1 MAPRTWAGKK
11 RPVNSSDEE
20 DEDEDEEAHK
30 EQMQGFLNDDD
41 DESGSEDERSR
52 KRKKKKR
59 RRRRSGSSG
68 SRSGSGSSKSRSRS
82 GSGSGGRR
90 RRSDDEDLDEDD
102 MDLIEENLGVKIEKK
117 RKRIQ
122 MASSDED
129 GSDGGGARSGSDD
142 DLPDPQRARSRSG
155 SRGGSD
161 EEDIGGFIV
170 DEEGRPIERK
180 KAKRK
185 HIFEDSQRQLAED
198 IFGVAFDYDEFE
210 QYDQKSDESES
221 DDYDDDDMDEE
232 KIRRK
237 EKKKRKTAKT
247 IFDIF
252 DPHDLAMGHYTEVD
266 GEIRLTDI
274 PERMQLRQIP
284 VTAVSDDSD
293 ELDREA
299 DWIYKK
305 GFTEPTLTQQ
315 IGYMKEDCDEWLQKT
330 ATVEKIKKALDFMR
344 QQFLE
349 VPFIAFYRK
358 EYVSPE
364 LQITDL
370 WRVYY
375 MDEKWCQ
382 LQNRKKN
389 VRRLMERMQSY
400 QGDTLLEDPDAPL
413 PEGIKLISQ
422 EDFDRLEGVETVE
435 ELKGVYD
442 YFLLYHAR
450 NLGPCQEHF
459 RKKAKEEKEAK
470 RLRKKLGKQKKYK
483 TVREKV
489 TKTVTRTVSKTVTET
504 VTNDDGEE
512 EEIEKE
518 IEEEVETDVETEEE
532 KEVTDDEAV
541 DEDNPESDEEADEP
555 DDQDEDEI
563 KFAKRNDAYSLC
575 VKYGISGMASRFGL
589 TPEQFGENLRD
600 GYARN
605 ETEQDPSDVSEVAT
619 EYLTEKLKNVEDVVK
634 AAVFMVATQLARE
647 PLVRQ
652 TVREVFQ
659 ERATISCRP
668 TAKGVKDI
676 DDNNEIYQM
685 KYLKDKPV
693 RDFKDEDFL
702 KLQAAAESK
711 LIELTVAEEV
721 LGQSSAQ
728 TFLTEAQDLYKLDA
742 YAKSVVN
749 WNKLRSDAVEMA
761 FKKMLYPAL
770 RKELIHK
777 LRGEAV
783 DGVKRSVQRTLYEW
797 IKWAPYTNDFDP
809 QIVDE
814 ELWDISEGARVL
826 GICYSEDQEE
836 ASYGALINLQGEV
849 SDFIK
854 LSYLTTRDNAYIEK
868 ERIGKAEDM
877 QALRKFIK
885 QRRPHVIG
893 ISANGMDARGVQAD
907 INKILEDLVSTEE
920 FPEAVQTVLVDNNLS
935 KVYSN
940 TNKSSQDFREYPQV
954 LKEAV
959 SIARRLQDPLV
970 EFSQLCGPEN
980 DILCLRYHPMQ
991 EIVGEQKLGEAIN
1004 LEFINR
1010 VNEVGVD
1017 INDCVNHPFKS
1028 NLVQFVGGLGP
1039 RKGANLLKTL
1049 RGMTNPRLENRQQLV
1064 TSCHMGPKVFINCAG
1079 FIKIDTTS
1087 LGDSEIYVEVL
1098 DGSRIHNEAY
1108 EWARKMAVDA
1118 LEYDED
1124 EGNPASAMEDILR
1137 QPEKLDELNLDAF
1150 AEELE
1155 RQGFGNKQITLYDI
1169 RTELGQM
1176 YKDQRTA
1183 WEKPDDI
1190 ELFNMLTKESPRTFY
1205 IGKLLM
1211 ATAIN
1216 FKYRKPTGEEL
1227 DKAAPVRAQKGDV
1240 EQWQCPF
1247 CGMDDFPEL
1256 TEVWNHFDAVDE
1268 VNGCRGKCVGVTVRL
1283 DNGVIGTIFM
1293 KNFSTDIV
1301 LNPEERVK
1309 RGQRVWVRIN
1319 QIKPDRFFVECTSKS
1334 SDLVDADWNL
1344 KPQRDAYYDTELEEK
1359 DKEKSTVQAQAK
1371 KGSTYI
1377 RRVITHSSFHNI
1389 SYKEAEKMLATMDQ
1403 GDCIIRPSS
1412 KGQDHLTVTWKVYE
1426 NIYSHIDVREENKAN
1441 SFSLGQSLWIGN
1453 EEFED
1458 LDEIIA
1464 RHINPMASNSRDIL
1478 SFKYF
1483 RPDTNGG
1490 DKTKCEQ
1497 LIIAEKRQNPT
1508 KIHYFFSAS
1517 REMPGKFMLTYVPRE
1532 KPRHEYVTATPDG
1545 YRFRHQNFETLS
1557 HLMKWF
1563 KEHFRD
1569 PIPGTPTPGNRSNR
1583 TPYGSVT
1590 PGGSRSAGGITPGA
1604 MSMAGANTPY
1614 GQTPGFGRS
1623 APYTPTANP

>member
-1 MAPRTWAGKK
+1 
-11 RPVNSSDEE
+11 
-20 DEDEDEEAHK
+20 
-30 EQMQGFLNDDD
+30 
-41 DESGSEDERSR
+41 
-52 KRKKKKR
+52 
-59 RRRRSGSSG
+59 
-68 SRSGSGSSKSRSRS
+68 
-82 GSGSGGRR
+82 
-90 RRSDDEDLDEDD
+90 
-102 MDLIEENLGVKIEKK
+102 
-117 RKRIQ
+117 
-122 MASSDED
+122 
-129 GSDGGGARSGSDD
+129 
-142 DLPDPQRARSRSG
+142 
-155 SRGGSD
+155 
-161 EEDIGGFIV
+161 
-170 DEEGRPIERK
+170 
-180 KAKRK
+180 
-185 HIFEDSQRQLAED
+185 
-198 IFGVAFDYDEFE
+198 
-210 QYDQKSDESES
+210 
-221 DDYDDDDMDEE
+221 
-232 KIRRK
+232 
-237 EKKKRKTAKT
+237 
-247 IFDIF
+247 
-252 DPHDLAMGHYTEVD
+252 
-266 GEIRLTDI
+266 
-274 PERMQLRQIP
+274 
-284 VTAVSDDSD
+284 
-293 ELDREA
+293 
-299 DWIYKK
+299 
-305 GFTEPTLTQQ
+305 
-315 IGYMKEDCDEWLQKT
+315 
-330 ATVEKIKKALDFMR
+330 MR

-364 LQITDL
+364 LKISDL

-382 LQNRKKN
+382 LQLRKKN
-389 VRRLMERMQSY
+389 VRKLMERMQTY
-400 QGDTLLEDPDAPL
+400 QGDVCMEDPDAPL
-413 PEGIKLISQ
+413 PAGMKLIDQ
-422 EDFDRLEGVETVE
+422 EDYDRLEAVETVE
-435 ELKGVYD
+435 ELKDVYD
-442 YFLLYHAR
+442 HFLLYHAKS
-450 NLGPCQEHF
+450 LAPCREHF
-459 RKKAKEEKEAK
+459 KKKAKEEKEANK
-470 RLRKKLGKQKKYK
+470 LRKRLGKQKKYK
-483 TVREKV
+483 TVKETV
-489 TKTVTRTVSKTVTET
+489 TKTITKTVSKTVTET

-518 IEEEVETDVETEEE
+518 VEEEVETEVETEEE
-532 KEVTDDEAV
+532 KEVTDDEAPA
-541 DEDNPESDEEADEP
+541 EDDDDDEEV
-555 DDQDEDEI
+555 DDQDDADDEEI
-563 KFAKRNDAYSLC
+563 KFAGRNNAYSLC
-575 VKYGISGMASRFGL
+575 VKYGISGMADRFGL

-605 ETEQDPSDVSEVAT
+605 EPEQDPSDVSEVAT
-619 EYLTEKLKNVEDVVK
+619 EFLNSKMTNVEDVVK
-634 AAVFMVATQLARE
+634 AAVFMVATQLAKE

-652 TVREVFQ
+652 TVREIFHD
-659 ERATISCRP
+659 RATITVRP
-668 TAKGVKDI
+668 TPKGIKDI
-676 DDNNEIYQM
+676 TEDSEIFQM
-685 KYLKDKPV
+685 KYLKEKPV
-693 RDFKDEDFL
+693 KEFKDDDFL
-702 KLQAAAESK
+702 KLQAAADSK
-711 LIELTVAEEV
+711 LIELTVAEE
-721 LGQSSAQ
+721 LGGQASSG
-728 TFLTEAQDLYKLDA
+728 TFLAEAQDLYKVDA
-742 YAKSVVN
+742 YANNVKN
-749 WNKLRSDAVEMA
+749 FNKLRADAVEMA
-761 FKKMLYPAL
+761 FKKMLYPQL
-770 RKELIHK
+770 RKELIH
-777 LRGEAV
+777 RIRAEAV
-783 DGVKRSVQRTLYEW
+783 DGVKRSVQRTLYGW
-797 IKWAPYTNDFDP
+797 IKWAPYNNDFSGE
-809 QIVDE
+809 DE
-814 ELWDISEGARVL
+814 ELWDTSEGIRVL
-826 GICYSEDQEE
+826 GICYSDDDDN
-836 ASYGALINLQGEV
+836 ASYGAMINMQGEV

-854 LSYLTTRDNAYIEK
+854 LSYLTKRDNSYIEK
-868 ERIGKAEDM
+868 ERLGKADDM
-877 QALRKFIK
+877 HSLRKFIK
-885 QRRPHVIG
+885 QRRPHVIA
-893 ISANGMDARGVQAD
+893 IAAADMNARGIQSEITKV
-907 INKILEDLVSTEE
+907 LEDLNQNDE
-920 FPEAVQTVLVDNNLS
+920 FPTAVEAVLVDNNLS
-935 KVYSN
+935 RVYAN
-940 TNKSSQDFREYPQV
+940 TNKSSQDFREYPSI
-954 LKEAV
+954 LKEAISV
-959 SIARRLQDPLV
+959 ARRIQDPLV
-970 EFSQLCGPEN
+970 EFSQLCGAEN
-980 DILCLRYHPMQ
+980 DILCLRYHPLQ
-991 EIVGEQKLGEAIN
+991 DIVGEESLLEAIN

-1017 INDCVNHPFKS
+1017 INDCVNHAFKS

-1049 RGMTNPRLENRQQLV
+1049 RGLTNPKLENRQHLV
-1064 TSCHMGPKVFINCAG
+1064 TLCHMGPKVFINCAG
-1079 FIKIDTTS
+1079 FIKIDTSS
-1087 LGDSEIYVEVL
+1087 LGDSEVYVEVL

-1211 ATAIN
+1211 ATVIN

-1293 KNFSTDIV
+1293 KNFSSEIV

-1309 RGQRVWVRIN
+1309 RGQRIWVRIN

-1334 SDLVDADWNL
+1334 SDLIDSDWNL

-1426 NIYSHIDVREENKAN
+1426 NIYSHIDVREEGKAN

-1464 RHINPMASNSRDIL
+1464 RHINPMASNSNDIIT
-1478 SFKYF
+1478 FKYF
-1483 RPDTNGG
+1483 RTDTNGG
-1490 DKTKCEQ
+1490 DRAKCDQ
-1497 LIIAEKRQNPT
+1497 LILSDKRQNPS

-1517 REMPGKFMLTYVPRE
+1517 KDLPGKFMLTYLPRE

-1563 KEHFRD
+1563 KVR
-1569 PIPGTPTPGNRSNR
+1569 
-1583 TPYGSVT
+1583 
-1590 PGGSRSAGGITPGA
+1590 
-1604 MSMAGANTPY
+1604 
-1614 GQTPGFGRS
+1614 
-1623 APYTPTANP
+1623 

>member
-1 MAPRTWAGKK
+1 
-11 RPVNSSDEE
+11 
-20 DEDEDEEAHK
+20 
-30 EQMQGFLNDDD
+30 
-41 DESGSEDERSR
+41 
-52 KRKKKKR
+52 
-59 RRRRSGSSG
+59 
-68 SRSGSGSSKSRSRS
+68 
-82 GSGSGGRR
+82 
-90 RRSDDEDLDEDD
+90 
-102 MDLIEENLGVKIEKK
+102 
-117 RKRIQ
+117 
-122 MASSDED
+122 
-129 GSDGGGARSGSDD
+129 
-142 DLPDPQRARSRSG
+142 
-155 SRGGSD
+155 
-161 EEDIGGFIV
+161 
-170 DEEGRPIERK
+170 
-180 KAKRK
+180 
-185 HIFEDSQRQLAED
+185 
-198 IFGVAFDYDEFE
+198 
-210 QYDQKSDESES
+210 
-221 DDYDDDDMDEE
+221 
-232 KIRRK
+232 
-237 EKKKRKTAKT
+237 
-247 IFDIF
+247 
-252 DPHDLAMGHYTEVD
+252 
-266 GEIRLTDI
+266 
-274 PERMQLRQIP
+274 
-284 VTAVSDDSD
+284 
-293 ELDREA
+293 
-299 DWIYKK
+299 
-305 GFTEPTLTQQ
+305 
-315 IGYMKEDCDEWLQKT
+315 
-330 ATVEKIKKALDFMR
+330 MR

-435 ELKGVYD
+435 ELKDVYD

-483 TVREKV
+483 TIREKV

-940 TNKSSQDFREYPQV
+940 TAKSSQDFREYPQV

-991 EIVGEQKLGEAIN
+991 EIVGEENLLEAIN

-1169 RTELGQM
+1169 RTELNDM
-1176 YKDQRTA
+1176 YKDVRIPWT
-1183 WEKPDDI
+1183 KPDDI
-1190 ELFNMLTKESPRTFY
+1190 DLFNMLTKETPKTLY
-1205 IGKLLM
+1205 VGKLTLV
-1211 ATAIN
+1211 TVQN
-1216 FKYRKPTGEEL
+1216 FKYRKPAGEEL
-1227 DKAAPVRAQKGDV
+1227 DKAAPVRKGEG

-1247 CGMDDFPEL
+1247 CGRDDFNEL
-1256 TEVWNHFDAVDE
+1256 TEVWNHFDAVDDE
-1268 VNGCRGKCVGVTVRL
+1268 NACRGKCTGVGVRL
-1283 DNGVIGTIFM
+1283 DNGVLGFIAL
-1293 KNFSTDIV
+1293 KNFSDTQVI
-1301 LNPEERVK
+1301 NPEERVR
-1309 RGQRVWVRIN
+1309 RGMKIWVRILA
-1319 QIKPDRFFVECTSKS
+1319 IKPERFWVDCSSKT
-1334 SDLVDADWNL
+1334 SDLRDEDFL
-1344 KPQRDAYYDTELEEK
+1344 LQPQRDAYYDTEVEK
-1359 DKEKSTVQAQAK
+1359 KEKEKETIKAQAK
-1371 KGSTYI
+1371 KGPAYI
-1377 RRVITHSSFHNI
+1377 KRVITHSSFHNI
-1389 SYKEAEKMLATMDQ
+1389 SYNQAERLLTNMDQ

-1412 KGQDHLTVTWKVYE
+1412 KGDDHLTVTWKVYD
-1426 NIYSHIDVREENKAN
+1426 NIYSHIDIKEEGKAN
-1441 SFSLGQSLWIGN
+1441 SFSLGQSLWIGT

-1464 RHINPMASNSRDIL
+1464 RHINPMASNSRDIMNY
-1478 SFKYF
+1478 KYF
-1483 RPDTNGG
+1483 RPDTEGG
-1490 DKTKCEQ
+1490 DRKVCEQ
-1497 LIIAEKRQNPT
+1497 LIAREMQREPK

-1517 REMPGKFMLTYVPRE
+1517 KELPGKFMLTYMPRS
-1532 KPRHEYVTATPDG
+1532 KATHEFVTPSPDG
-1545 YRFRHQNFETLS
+1545 FRFRKQNFETLS
-1557 HLMKWF
+1557 LLIKWF
-1563 KEHFRD
+1563 KV
-1569 PIPGTPTPGNRSNR
+1569 G
-1583 TPYGSVT
+1583 Y
-1590 PGGSRSAGGITPGA
+1590 
-1604 MSMAGANTPY
+1604 
-1614 GQTPGFGRS
+1614 
-1623 APYTPTANP
+1623 